1 MYRNES
7 IELVYCIARLRGVN
21 IGPRKAVLI
30 VGKFTHEELEQIYRL
45 TKEKGV
51 EWVSSMVYGTL
62 IAE

>member
-30 VGKFTHEELEQIYRL
+30 VAKFSHEELERIYRL
-45 TKEKGV
+45 TKEKVLNG
-51 EWVSSMVYGTL
+51 
-62 IAE
+62 